1 MPTVQMVLSEQAYT
15 ELARTAT
22 ERRQSVELLVQDA
35 LSAFLQTPA
44 TATINDID
52 ELAAAVSERWEK
64 IRREVRAWRALP
76 DKTRRQYGVDFVAV
90 HNGEV
95 LDQDSDRTALQQ
107 RIARRFGDVP
117 ILITPAQAASPREF
131 TVRGPRL
138 ERYI

>member
-1 MPTVQMVLSEQAYT
+1 MPTLQMVLSEQVYT
-15 ELARTAT
+15 VLERTAT
-22 ERRQSVELLVQDA
+22 ERRQSVELLLQDA
-35 LSAFLQTPA
+35 LDLFLQTPA
-44 TATINDID
+44 IANVNDVEDLTASV
-52 ELAAAVSERWEK
+52 AERWEK
-64 IRREVRAWRALP
+64 IRREARAWRALP
-76 DKTRRQYGVDFVAV
+76 DRTRRQYGADFVAV

-138 ERYI
+138 ERYV